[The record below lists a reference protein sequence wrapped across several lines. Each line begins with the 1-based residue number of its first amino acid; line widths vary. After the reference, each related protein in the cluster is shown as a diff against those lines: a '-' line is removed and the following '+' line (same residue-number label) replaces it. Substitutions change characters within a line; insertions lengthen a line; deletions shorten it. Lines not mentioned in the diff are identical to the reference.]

1 MILGVVNV
9 FQGFEVM
16 GEGGSYAKLVYC
28 LCLSTLIGVCVALE
42 VNSWVIF
49 CRKSK
54 EEKLRREGVI
64 RGQEKACGPE
74 HGDRH

>member
-1 MILGVVNV
+1 MNI

-16 GEGGSYAKLVYC
+16 GESRSYAKLGYC
-28 LCLSTLIGVCVALE
+28 LCLSTLIGVCIALE

-54 EEKLRREGVI
+54 EEKMKREGLI
-64 RGQEKACGPE
+64 SGSDKGIGI
-74 HGDRH
+74 HS